1 MARIFCFGDSITYGE
16 SDTGSGGWVELLK
29 RFYLNQDPKGLPQK
43 TLVYNLGIASETVD
57 GLEQRFSNELAS
69 RISSKADNVVVLS
82 YGINDLTKITDR
94 FGKNK
99 NRVPLDY
106 FVNKLQSC
114 IELALDKNIRVIVT
128 TILPFASQDDGLENI
143 YHEVRFAKDVDLY
156 NQAIKLMS
164 DSTGCTLLDLNLEFL
179 NQQREQLL
187 AGDGLHPNE
196 KGHQLIF
203 NRVKDV
209 LDALVV

>member
-16 SDTGSGGWVELLK
+16 SDTVSGGWVELLK

-43 TLVYNLGIASETVD
+43 TLVYNLGVASETVD
-57 GLEQRFSNELAS
+57 GLEQRFSNDLAS
-69 RISSKADNVVVLS
+69 RMSSKADNVVVLS
-82 YGINDLTKITDR
+82 YGINDITKITDR
-94 FGKNK
+94 FGKSK

-128 TILPFASQDDGLENI
+128 TILPFASQDDGVENV

-164 DSTGCTLLDLNLEFL
+164 DKTGCTLLDLNSRFV
-179 NQQREQLL
+179 NQQPEQLL
-187 AGDGLHPNE
+187 AVDRLHPNE

-203 NRVKDV
+203 NEVKDL
-209 LDALVV
+209 LDAQLV